1 MGWFLY
7 VCQIF
12 GTYSFWLNGN
22 WTCPLLWQ
30 VLKRKQ
36 SWCVRFH
43 IKPHYELEA
52 PKQVASRKL
61 KWRIKESW
69 KNICSFVCCSNA
81 SPVLAKA
88 FFFKKCF
95 KCYTHL
101 DIQLIDFEIYS
112 VCSNFRFSKL
122 HVLRYKDIYF
132 AFFQEKVC
140 VWCTRCGETYATVL
154 GKKAAIV
161 LNKCMSC
168 IQFHANCI
176 HNTRYIYGVIV
187 TWQ

>member
-7 VCQIF
+7 ACQIF

-81 SPVLAKA
+81 SLVLAKA

-95 KCYTHL
+95 KYYTHL

-122 HVLRYKDIYF
+122 HVLRHLFCLFSRKGMCLMHTLWWNLCNS
-132 AFFQEKVC
+132 A
-140 VWCTRCGETYATVL
+140 
-154 GKKAAIV
+154 GKK
-161 LNKCMSC
+161 SC
-168 IQFHANCI
+168 NC
-176 HNTRYIYGVIV
+176 TK
-187 TWQ
+187 

>member
-1 MGWFLY
+1 MTSVEEKTKLM
-7 VCQIF
+7 
-12 GTYSFWLNGN
+12 
-22 WTCPLLWQ
+22 CPIPYKTTLWIRSAQASCITKIKMKDYGKLEKYMFFRLLFKC
-30 VLKRKQ
+30 L
-36 SWCVRFH
+36 
-43 IKPHYELEA
+43 
-52 PKQVASRKL
+52 SRSCK
-61 KWRIKESW
+61 S
-69 KNICSFVCCSNA
+69 
-81 SPVLAKA
+81 

-95 KCYTHL
+95 KYYTHL

-176 HNTRYIYGVIV
+176 HNTRYIYGVRV